1 MGRHDPCNARLTR
14 KTTMNQ
20 SPALAADTAHD
31 HSIRREIDA
40 IPAFRIVDKPFQ
52 TSALI
57 DLVETFCST

>member
-1 MGRHDPCNARLTR
+1 
-14 KTTMNQ
+14 MNQ